1 MQHMPT
7 QNIIFQEKK
16 LVTSNAFVT
25 HEMIVLLTFL
35 HLLNLSVYKLPTNST
50 GYFLYSNIDHY
61 MMQLLLL
68 LNKMHMNSMR
78 SYSHWKKEIPLYL
91 TSYIKL
97 LESKMLKKL
106 KQKIINET
114 HIWNI
119 SFFGVAQRDPYMEHQ
134 HYDVID
140 SEMTLNSLI
149 PKFVRIIILNVS
161 F

>member
-1 MQHMPT
+1 
-7 QNIIFQEKK
+7 
-16 LVTSNAFVT
+16 
-25 HEMIVLLTFL
+25 MIR
-35 HLLNLSVYKLPTNST
+35 
-50 GYFLYSNIDHY
+50 I
-61 MMQLLLL
+61 LLLL
-68 LNKMHMNSMR
+68 SKMQMISMR

-134 HYDVID
+134 HDDVID
-140 SEMTLNSLI
+140 SKMKLNSNNLEKEMSAI
-149 PKFVRIIILNVS
+149 PQRTHSVLHNFGLSTKGVCYR
-161 F
+161 